1 MNVGY
6 LCLEIQ
12 QQVNVYCF
20 VLMVISHKIKQQ
32 PAGQHVRLEHMQIQ
46 QLIGVLQIVQKVM
59 TSTSLQIGHA

>member
-12 QQVNVYCF
+12 QRVNVYCF
-20 VLMVISHKIKQQ
+20 VLMATSHKIKQQ
-32 PAGQHVRLEHMQIQ
+32 PAGQHVNLEHMQIQ
-46 QLIGVLQIVQKVM
+46 QLIDVLQIAQKVM